1 MSDIINQ
8 NTEPLFIFDMPDDET
23 LSETISVKG
32 EKGERGDP
40 TKLSDLE
47 NDEGFIT
54 VNTDELANYYTKT
67 ATDNLLNTKLDKSTF
82 NALEMP
88 SDFFT
93 GDETVSGSGSNITLA
108 DTADAT
114 LKSITINGQTSQS
127 GTPTPESPVDV
138 ETVTGTQTITI
149 TGDDTQTYELE
160 LGKIELN
167 VLGTYK
173 DRIWK
178 NSTDSQFYNAN
189 LPTDAWCLH
198 KETDHA
204 TIDSLT
210 DGTTYAINTSSTN
223 TTRVLISK
231 CLNGQGIFSPESARL
246 LAKCK
251 HLQAKIMWSSDQVG
265 FFIDTDANLTKNGL
279 CFRIAKATVGTSA
292 TEVETWLNDNP
303 LDIYYVLASP
313 TDTLITDA
321 KLVEQL
327 EQLEKAHGG
336 SGSTVIAVSG
346 TLPALLSVEAY
357 KRNWNGTTAGLN
369 NELANIYTKTE
380 VDNLLGDEVRFI
392 FPKFWANVFSGDCN
406 LIKYGAVNILIDC
419 YNPTSG
425 GIDAYAYVKSMLDD
439 NDAKHIDVFICSH
452 YHWDHIGSF
461 EKLAQDGYID
471 STTKLFM
478 PAETT
483 KFGWD
488 QSIANQKARCNTYGI
503 TYYVPAENE
512 TYTIGDLKL
521 TFYNCD
527 AEAMDDYYPEGTG
540 SQNATSMVTLFEH
553 KNVKALYT
561 GDATRLTYKRLR
573 ELGVIT
579 GKVALHK
586 IGHHGIETSTDNN
599 FFDKY
604 NAEYA
609 VISGGILDFAKNNFG
624 LGSEAT
630 ILQANGTKIY
640 PTYMQEDYI
649 EMVSDGDSMTCVK
662 GDHYVS
668 SHGAEGKTVYVDIN
682 ATGAAIQDGT
692 EEHPYHEIMQA
703 IGNYPKGTT
712 TVLRIVL
719 AAGNYCLSH
728 EAGATHGKNTLTIRD
743 LNVQITTTADDPADT
758 TINGI
763 DISNGMLSLTGVTV
777 HVDNHA
783 FVAYNSRVLIRSCV
797 ITTSDGLITS
807 AQDAIDSHESN
818 IYIDNTTIENANRG
832 IKAGTGSVIVAKN
845 VTFGSLNTTT
855 FIQKEKD
862 TVLVDYGTSYAN
874 ASDKYSDV
882 KHFTNAIAPVLLY
895 QSSASTYP
903 SSITINSDFS
913 KFNRVRIDYVT
924 GRSTRGSKEI
934 YTPNNK
940 NFVLSEVAHNTVDMS
955 EYFLRVNLTGNT
967 VTLQYPLIRKTTF
980 ATSTVEYQQTDG
992 LRIERIIGFND
1003 DQVIDLS

>member
-32 EKGERGDP
+32 EKGEKGDP
-40 TKLSDLE
+40 TKLSQLD
-47 NDEGFIT
+47 NDTNFIT
-54 VNTDELANYYTKT
+54 KDASNLTNYYDKTEIDTKFGG
-67 ATDNLLNTKLDKSTF
+67 KLDKATF
-82 NALEMP
+82 NAYEIP

-127 GTPTPESPVDV
+127 GTPTPENPVDV

-204 TIDSLT
+204 TIDSLS
-210 DGTTYAINTSSTN
+210 DGVTYSVNAASTN
-223 TTRVLISK
+223 TTRVIITK
-231 CLNGQGIFSPESARL
+231 CLAGQGIGVPDSARL
-246 LAKCK
+246 LTKCNR
-251 HLQAKIMWSSDQVG
+251 LRSAFVYGLDTVG
-265 FFIDTDANLTKNGL
+265 GFIDTDANLTKNGFV
-279 CFRIAKATVGTSA
+279 FRAAKATIGTSA
-292 TEVETWLNDNP
+292 AEVETWLNENP
-303 LDIYYVLASP
+303 LEIYYVLAIP

-425 GIDAYAYVKSMLDD
+425 DIDAYAYVKSMLDD

-483 KFGWD
+483 KFGWE
-488 QSIANQKARCNTYGI
+488 SAIASQKARCNTYGI

-527 AEAMDDYYPEGTG
+527 AEAMDAYYPEGTG
-540 SQNATSMVTLFEH
+540 SQNATSMVVLFEH

-561 GDATRLTYKRLR
+561 GDATRRTYTRLR

-586 IGHHGIETSTDNN
+586 IGHHGIETSTDND

-640 PTYMQEDYI
+640 PTYMQKDYI

-662 GDHYVS
+662 GDHHVS
-668 SHGAEGKTVYVDIN
+668 SRGFEGKTVYVDIN
-682 ATGAAIQDGT
+682 ATADDIQDGT

-703 IGNYPKGTT
+703 IGNYPKATT

-719 AAGNYCLSH
+719 APGNYCVSH
-728 EAGATHGKNTLTIRD
+728 EAGATWLKNTLNIRD
-743 LNVQITTTADDPADT
+743 LYVQITTTAEDPADT

-763 DISNGMLSLTGVTV
+763 TLSNSFLNLSGVTV
-777 HVDNHA
+777 YVDNHD
-783 FVAYNSRVLIRSCV
+783 FVAYNSRVLVRNCV
-797 ITTSDGLITS
+797 ITTSDGLVSTTKDGIM
-807 AQDAIDSHESN
+807 SHESN
-818 IYIDNTTIENANRG
+818 IYIDNTTIENVNRG
-832 IKAGTGSVIVAKN
+832 IAAITGSVIVAKN
-845 VTFGSLNTTT
+845 VTFGNLNSTT
-855 FIQKEKD
+855 FIQKGKD

-895 QSSASTYP
+895 QSSDSTHP
-903 SSITINSDFS
+903 TSITINSDFS
-913 KFNRVRIDYVT
+913 KFNRIRIDYVT
-924 GRSTRGSKEI
+924 GRNTRGSKTI
-934 YTPNNK
+934 YAPNNK
-940 NFVLSEVAHNTVDMS
+940 NFVLSDVAHNADDMS
-955 EYFLRVNLTGNT
+955 EYFLRVTLTGNT
-967 VTLQYPLIRKTTF
+967 VTLQYPLIRITKF